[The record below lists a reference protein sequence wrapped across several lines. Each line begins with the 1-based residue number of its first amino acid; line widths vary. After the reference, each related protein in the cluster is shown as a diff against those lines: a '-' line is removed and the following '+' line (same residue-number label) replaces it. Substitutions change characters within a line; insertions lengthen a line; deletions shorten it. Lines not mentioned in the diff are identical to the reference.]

1 MKLTYPATNWNPF
14 KDIEDI
20 RHQWNAILGLPH
32 IQRPMNGEPTQR
44 TEWRPLVDILED
56 PQAYTIKVELPEV
69 RKEDIQVEVRDRIL
83 TIRGERKRQEEV
95 KGQSYHRIERVYG
108 SFARTFQLPE
118 HVQEDGVKADYKDG
132 VLTVVVPKPAETK
145 PRTVQISVE

>member
-20 RHQWNAILGLPH
+20 RHQWNALLGLPH
-32 IQRPMNGEPTQR
+32 NQRPANGEPAQR

-69 RKEDIQVEVRDRIL
+69 RKEDIQVEVHERIL
-83 TIRGERKRQEEV
+83 TIRGERKRQEEM
-95 KGQSYHRIERVYG
+95 KEQSYHRIERVYG
-108 SFARTFQLPE
+108 AFSRTFQLPE
-118 HVQEDGVKADYKDG
+118 HVREDGVKADYKDG
-132 VLTVVVPKPAETK
+132 VLTVVVPKPAEAK